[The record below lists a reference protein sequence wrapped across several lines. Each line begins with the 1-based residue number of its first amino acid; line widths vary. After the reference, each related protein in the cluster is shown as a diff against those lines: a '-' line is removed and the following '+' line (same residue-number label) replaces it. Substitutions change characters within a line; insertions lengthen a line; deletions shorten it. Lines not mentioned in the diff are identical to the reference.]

1 MLSCVFVNLFQ
12 ILIIIILCFHVFS
25 NPPFQF
31 LIIFILCYHVFMNLP
46 PWLLIVVILC
56 FCVLLNFL
64 PQLLIMVILCSHEA
78 SLALDHHHIV
88 LSHSREPSR
97 LLFIIVLCSH
107 EPSSWTPNCHYVFMF
122 LWNRYFGFWLLSSC
136 VFMFF

>member
-31 LIIFILCYHVFMNLP
+31 LIIFIFCYHVFMNLP

-56 FCVLLNFL
+56 FCVLLNF
-64 PQLLIMVILCSHEA
+64 PPRLLIMVILCSYEA
-78 SLALDHHHIV
+78 SSLALNHHHIV
-88 LSHSREPSR
+88 LSRSRESSQ

-107 EPSSWTPNCHYVFMF
+107 EPSSLTPYVFMF
-122 LWNRYFGFWLLSSC
+122 LWNLYFGFWLLSSY